1 MLLTVAV
8 ALILHFIADFILQSN
23 EMAIK
28 KSQEPLVLLKHC
40 GIHLGVFFF
49 GFVLLH
55 GLIGAF
61 LIALANA
68 ALHAVIDWNV
78 WRAYK
83 RWVQKKYPG
92 MTTQEQVMKDDSAR
106 HWFFVTIGFDQLLH
120 GLSIILAIFL
130 LGEI

>member
-1 MLLTVAV
+1 MLLTFAV

-40 GIHLGVFFF
+40 GIHLGVFFI

-55 GLIGAF
+55 GFIGAF

-68 ALHAVIDWNV
+68 TFHAVIDWNI
-78 WRAYK
+78 WRTYK
-83 RWVQKKYPG
+83 KWAAKTNPNIKSAAD
-92 MTTQEQVMKDDSAR
+92 VMNDEKAR

-130 LGEI
+130 FG